1 MRVSTTLSFYV
12 GRRFLWSVLGLFL
25 GFLALIWVFDTVELM
40 RRAASKPDATFA
52 TVIEMAFLKLPH
64 MGQEA
69 LPFTVLL
76 GGMVAFWRLSRHHE
90 LVVARSAG
98 VSAWQFLLPVVFL
111 ALAIGVFQV
120 TLFNPLASMTLA
132 RFTQVESTLL
142 KGQRSALALARS
154 GLWLRQNNA
163 AGQSVVHAE
172 RVVQARTR
180 VELASVDIIV
190 YGSDDGLGRRMQADR
205 AILEKGFWHL
215 FDVWIYRPE
224 QLPRHEV
231 ESWFE
236 TDLTLTRIQ
245 DSFAPP
251 ETMSFWEL
259 PSFIATLEDS
269 GFSAVRH
276 RLHFHALL
284 AAPLLLCAMV
294 LVAATFTLRMSN
306 RRGGATRLVVGGVL
320 TGFGVYVL
328 TDVVFA
334 LGLSGRIPVVLAA
347 WTPSGVV
354 TLLGL
359 SMLLHLEDG

>member
-12 GRRFLWSVLGLFL
+12 GRRFLWSVLGLFI

-40 RRAASKPDATFA
+40 RRAASKPDATFG
-52 TVIEMAFLKLPH
+52 VVVEMAFLKLPH

-69 LPFTVLL
+69 LPFTILL
-76 GGMVAFWRLSRHHE
+76 GGMMAFWRLSRHHE

-98 VSAWQFLLPVVFL
+98 VSAWQFLLPVLFL
-111 ALAIGVFQV
+111 ALFIGLAQV

-132 RFTQVESTLL
+132 RFSQIESTLL

-163 AGQSVVHAE
+163 DGQSVIHAD

-180 VELASVDIIV
+180 VELANVSIIV
-190 YGSDDGLGRRMQADR
+190 YDHRDGLGQRMEAER
-205 AILEKGFWHL
+205 AVLEHGFWHL
-215 FDVWIYRPE
+215 FEVWTYQPE
-224 QLPRHEV
+224 QPARHDD

-259 PSFIATLEDS
+259 PSFIATLETS
-269 GFSAVRH
+269 GFSALRH
-276 RLHFHALL
+276 RLHFHSLL

-306 RRGGATRLVVGGVL
+306 RRGGATQLVVGGVL

-328 TDVVFA
+328 ADVVFA
-334 LGLSGRIPVVLAA
+334 LGLSGRVPVVLAA